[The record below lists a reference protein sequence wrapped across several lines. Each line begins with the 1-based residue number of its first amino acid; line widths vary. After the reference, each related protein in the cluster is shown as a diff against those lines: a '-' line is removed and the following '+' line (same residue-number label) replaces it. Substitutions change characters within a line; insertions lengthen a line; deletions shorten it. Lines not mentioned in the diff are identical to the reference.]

1 MKTLLLALFF
11 TPLFLFSQDMN
22 YAHKV
27 LDTLTS
33 KSMHGRGYVE
43 KGDKIAADY
52 ISQQFQKFNLNKFNK
67 DYFQSFNLTVNT
79 FPGDLYLKINGK
91 TLFPGKDYIVD
102 PASNGGKKDYNFN
115 KSDKTKSTIEG
126 MIAIKEEKKK
136 LTLDV
141 SHEVLKT
148 AFIVL
153 QSAIPDTIK
162 EVSFKIENKL
172 LKDYQTQNVIGYVK
186 GTVYPDSFLVFTAHY
201 DHLGEMGRDTYFPGA
216 NDNAS
221 GITMLLNLAEY
232 YSKKE
237 NAPKY
242 SIAFIAFSGE
252 EAGLIGSHYF
262 VEHPLFSLSKIKFL
276 INMDIMGTGD
286 EGMMVVNGAVF
297 DEEYNRLIAI
307 NNNKHYLTDIP
318 KRPKAAISDHYFFTE
333 AGVRCFFFY
342 TLGGIKAYHDIYD
355 KAETLPLT
363 KFEDIF
369 RLIRDFVETF

>member
-1 MKTLLLALFF
+1 
-11 TPLFLFSQDMN
+11 
-22 YAHKV
+22 
-27 LDTLTS
+27 
-33 KSMHGRGYVE
+33 MHGRGYVE

-52 ISQQFQKFNLNKFNK
+52 ISQQFKKFNLSKFNK
-67 DYFQSFNLTVNT
+67 DYYQSFYLTVNT

-91 TLFPGKDYIVD
+91 TLIPGKDYLVD
-102 PASNGGKKDYNFN
+102 PSSAGGKKDYNFA
-115 KSDKTKSTIEG
+115 KSNKTKSAIEE
-126 MIAIKEEKKK
+126 IISIKEEKKK
-136 LTLDV
+136 LTMDV
-141 SHEVLKT
+141 SHEFLKT
-148 AFIVL
+148 GFTVL
-153 QSAIPDTIK
+153 QSAIPDTINN
-162 EVSFKIENKL
+162 VSFKIENKL

-186 GTVYPDSFLVFTAHY
+186 GSVYPDSFLVFTAHY

-221 GITMLLNLAEY
+221 GVAMLLNMAEY

-237 NAPKY
+237 NTPKY

-252 EAGLIGSHYF
+252 EAGLIGSHYY
-262 VEHPLFSLSKIKFL
+262 VQNPLFPLSKIKFL
-276 INMDIMGTGD
+276 VNMDIMGTGD

-307 NNNKHYLTDIP
+307 NNSKHYLTDIP
-318 KRPKAAISDHYFFTE
+318 KRPKAANSDHYFFTE
-333 AGVRCFFFY
+333 AGVRSFFFY

-355 KAETLPLT
+355 KPETLPLT